1 MSDDHRPTIA
11 DVARRA
17 GVSKG
22 LVSFALNDRPG
33 VAPDTRRRIL
43 EVAHDIGW
51 TPNLRARSLSTGRAF
66 ACGLV
71 IGRSPDVIAAD
82 PFFPSFIAGLE
93 DEFSVSGQ
101 VLVIAVA
108 TPGRHEAETYRGLA
122 ADRRV
127 DGVILTDLRADDPRP
142 ALAAEL
148 GLAAVTLG
156 VPAVPSAFSSVSI
169 DDGAGIRLAVEHL
182 AALGHRRIAH
192 VAGPATMLHAVRR
205 REAFEAAARAAGVAA
220 DVVETDFSAADGAR
234 ATAEILDA
242 DDRPTAIVY
251 SNDSMAVAGIGVAQ
265 RRGLSVPRDLS
276 VTGFDDTEIG
286 RHVHPS
292 LTSVAT
298 DARGWGALAARTLL
312 AAIEGEPA
320 RHITL
325 DDPRLSVRASTD
337 APPVEALAAASS
349 PLPTTSADPADPT
362 ERRRAE
368 RGQHRRRD

>member
-1 MSDDHRPTIA
+1 MGQDQRATIA

-43 EVAHDIGW
+43 EAAEDLGW
-51 TPNLRARSLSTGRAF
+51 SPSVRARSLSVGRAF

-101 VLVIAVA
+101 VLVLAVA
-108 TPGRHEAETYRGLA
+108 NPGRHEADTYRGLA

-127 DGVILTDLRADDPRP
+127 DGVILTDLRADDPRIG
-142 ALAAEL
+142 LVAEL

-156 VPAVPSAFSSVSI
+156 VPSEAGPFSSVSS
-169 DDGAGIRLAVEHL
+169 DDGAGIRHAVAHL
-182 AALGHRRIAH
+182 AGLGHRDVAH
-192 VAGPATMLHAVRR
+192 VAGPAGMLHAARR
-205 REAFEAAARAAGVAA
+205 RAAFDAAASDFGLRTR
-220 DVVETDFSAADGAR
+220 VVETDFSAADGAR
-234 ATAEILDA
+234 ATADLLDGGR
-242 DDRPTAIVY
+242 RPTAIVY
-251 SNDSMAVAGIGVAQ
+251 SNDNMAVAGIGVAQ
-265 RRGLSVPRDLS
+265 RRGLVVPQDLS
-276 VTGFDDTEIG
+276 VTGFDDTEMG

-298 DARGWGALAARTLL
+298 DARGWGAVAARTLL
-312 AAIEGEPA
+312 AAVEGEPPV
-320 RHITL
+320 HVTL
-325 DDPRLSVRASTD
+325 PDPRLTIRASTCPPPTPAAES
-337 APPVEALAAASS
+337 APPEG
-349 PLPTTSADPADPT
+349 D
-362 ERRRAE
+362 
-368 RGQHRRRD
+368 